1 MSGKVNVKV
10 SPNTTVIGPDGV
22 TVYRAGDEF
31 TVDDDDTVA
40 QWLSAGTVTRVSRA
54 RKR

>member
-1 MSGKVNVKV
+1 MSGKVTVRV
-10 SPNTTVIGPDGV
+10 SPNTSLIGPDGV

-31 TVDDDDTVA
+31 TVDDDETLA
-40 QWLSAGTVTRVSRA
+40 QWLSAGTVAKVSP